1 MATTAADATMSWY
14 GQNDY
19 QLRFDIGPLAA
30 VRLAPLCD
38 AVIVVDVLSFSTA
51 VSVATTQQAVVYPYP
66 FKPFKGK
73 DQDGQQSPEAYAKS
87 LGALCAGRRGKSEYS
102 LSPPTLANL
111 TAGDRIVLPSPN
123 GATVSLAGAATACF
137 AGCLRNAKAVAQ
149 AAQECGP
156 RIAVIAGGE
165 RWQEDDS
172 LRYAFEDHVGAG
184 AILSFLTGEPSP
196 EAAAARAVFD
206 ASETK
211 LAALLRACATGQ
223 ELIGRGFGGDV
234 DCAAE
239 LNADATAPRLCHETG
254 NVFAFHSAPPS
265 LARPKAETER

>member
-1 MATTAADATMSWY
+1 MSWY

-30 VRLAPLCD
+30 ARLAPLCD
-38 AVIVVDVLSFSTA
+38 AIIVVDVLSFSTA
-51 VSVATTQQAVVYPYP
+51 VSVATTQQAVVYP
-66 FKPFKGK
+66 FPFKGK

-87 LGALCAGRRGKSEYS
+87 LDALCAGRRGKSEYS

-111 TAGDRIVLPSPN
+111 APGDRIVLPSPN

-137 AGCLRNAKAVAQ
+137 AGCLRNARAVAQ

-165 RWQEDDS
+165 RWQGDDS

-196 EAAAARAVFD
+196 EAAAAQAVFH

-223 ELIGRGFGGDV
+223 ELIGRGFGEDV

-239 LNADATAPRLCHETG
+239 LNADATAPRLYRETG
-254 NVFAFHSAPPS
+254 GVFAFYSLPSS
-265 LARPKAETER
+265 LARPSADMEKPA